1 MQPPLRESKPIK
13 LARRTLHAAHIVM
26 SFALLAA
33 GCASTVT
40 PPPAPPKLDLCAPV
54 DLAPKDLADRPG
66 YTQFAVTVTDA
77 ANNPVAGLKQSDFA
91 AHAEGKSIPIQYF
104 RDNYTGAPTALV
116 IVVDDSTSM
125 RTKLGSG
132 ESRIDG
138 VRKAILA
145 GMQGL
150 NVCDE
155 VAILQLGGR
164 DSLAEYPTTSTV
176 KVIQPFTTD
185 HALAM
190 SRVGMQSPF
199 GQTRLYDAI
208 HQGVQ
213 TLAASD
219 YPNRALI
226 VITDGVDNSSV
237 ASKESVLA
245 EARDG
250 GVSIFAVGIG
260 EPPPPNESAAAR
272 SSELPTVSIGP
283 FAFGGSGDH
292 IEPAT
297 LNELATASGGR
308 AYVVSSVDTH
318 ASDELKRSIA
328 SVRAILGQN
337 YAIGVVAPAPA
348 ASTRQT
354 ISIVLVNRPDAAIS
368 AHRIQRGPAA
378 PTTTT
383 EKPPP

>member
-1 MQPPLRESKPIK
+1 MQTPLRESKPIK

-26 SFALLAA
+26 TFALLAA
-33 GCASTVT
+33 GCASTVER
-40 PPPAPPKLDLCAPV
+40 PPAPPALNICAPV

-77 ANNPVAGLKQSDFA
+77 ANNPVAGLKPSDFA
-91 AHAEGKSIPIQYF
+91 AHAEGKSIPIRYF

-125 RTKLGSG
+125 QTKLGSG
-132 ESRIDG
+132 ESRIEG
-138 VRKAILA
+138 VRKAIIA

-213 TLAASD
+213 MLAASD

-260 EPPPPNESAAAR
+260 EPPPPNESVAAR

-318 ASDELKRSIA
+318 ASDELERSIA
-328 SVRAILGQN
+328 SVRAILGQS
-337 YAIGVVAPAPA
+337 YAIGVVAPAGA
-348 ASTRQT
+348 NADSVT
-354 ISIVLVNRPDAAIS
+354 VKLLNRPDAAIS
-368 AHRIQRGPAA
+368 AHRIHRGPAA
-378 PTTTT
+378 LATTA